1 MNVNLEVAFHNMDT
15 SPSLESLIAERAER
29 LKRRYD
35 RLVGVRVVVEKQM
48 AQHRTGNVFDVHV
61 ELMVPGTDLVVSR
74 PAKVQKRYSNPDAAT
89 SVRDAFDAAER
100 QLQDYKGKQRNPARA
115 PLPHEPGMIP
125 GASPAE

>member
-1 MNVNLEVAFHNMDT
+1 MDVNLEIAFHNMDT
-15 SPSLESLIAERAER
+15 SPSLESLIAERVNR
-29 LKRRYD
+29 LKQRFS
-35 RLVGVRVVVEKQM
+35 RLVGVRVAVEKQM

-100 QLQDYKGKQRNPARA
+100 QLLDRKGKQRNPARA
-115 PLPHEPGMIP
+115 IPREPGVVP
-125 GASPAE
+125 GTSPAE